1 MTAGRRLQQLNLFAL
16 VIAGAVLLATGIAWW
31 RDRARTFET
40 PRWEAARF
48 VALAPAE
55 PLEERERWVVAVSL
69 TCPHCQEHLRALALR
84 TAPRER
90 PPALTAL
97 VVDQPQRPTSFSL
110 GVPLAGGV
118 WWDSTQV
125 WREAW
130 GRRAYGETFRF
141 SAQGE
146 LLSSTP
152 AGVVPDSST
161 IAI

>member
-1 MTAGRRLQQLNLFAL
+1 MTAGQRWHRLNLLAL
-16 VIAGAVLLATGIAWW
+16 AIALAVLVVTGIAWW
-31 RDRARTFET
+31 RDRVRTFET
-40 PRWEAARF
+40 PRWDAARF
-48 VALAPAE
+48 VVLAPEA
-55 PLEERERWVVAVSL
+55 PPDQRERWVVAVSL
-69 TCPHCQEHLRALALR
+69 ACPHCQAHLRALATR
-84 TAPRER
+84 TAARER
-90 PPALTAL
+90 RPALTAL
-97 VVDQPQRPTSFSL
+97 IVDQPQRPTRIML

-141 SAQGE
+141 NAQGE

>member
-1 MTAGRRLQQLNLFAL
+1 MTTANGLRNLNLFAL
-16 VIAGAVLLATGIAWW
+16 VFAVAVLAATGIAWW
-31 RDRARTFET
+31 RDRVRMFEP
-40 PRWEAARF
+40 PRWDAARF

-55 PLEERERWVVAVSL
+55 PLDTRERWVVAVSL
-69 TCPHCQEHLRALALR
+69 ACPHCQAHLRALAKR
-84 TAPRER
+84 TASRAR
-90 PPALTAL
+90 PPALAAL
-97 VVDQPQRPTSFSL
+97 IVDQPVRPISDTL

-141 SAQGE
+141 NAQGE

-152 AGVVPDSST
+152 AGVVPDSAI